1 MELWREQ
8 MLLEQTN
15 LTRDGA
21 WLELVKRKV
30 ERKAEAT
37 KAVIAPAKP
46 KQPSRRQKRIA
57 ELKAQKAKRRARA
70 MMRAERRAN
79 KGEGSESVLTQVKE

>member
-15 LTRDGA
+15 LTRDGT

-37 KAVIAPAKP
+37 AARPALRAP
-46 KQPSRRQKRIA
+46 
-57 ELKAQKAKRRARA
+57 
-70 MMRAERRAN
+70 
-79 KGEGSESVLTQVKE
+79 SVLQGDGTLWAPSPCS

>member
-8 MLLEQTN
+8 MQLEQTN

-37 KAVIAPAKP
+37 KAVIATAKP
-46 KQPSRRQKRIA
+46 KQPSRRQQRIA
-57 ELKAQKAKRRARA
+57 EMKAQKAKRRARA

-79 KGEGSESVLTQVKE
+79 KGEACAISVPDPLL